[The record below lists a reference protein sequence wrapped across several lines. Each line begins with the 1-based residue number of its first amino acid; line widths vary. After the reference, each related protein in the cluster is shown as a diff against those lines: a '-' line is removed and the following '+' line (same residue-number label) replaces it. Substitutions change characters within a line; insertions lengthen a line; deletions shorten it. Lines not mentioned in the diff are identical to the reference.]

1 MHEEPA
7 STRIKLYEGDKHN
20 LDERNLKNLEVEPD
34 TLAPVEL
41 HEGRHY

>member
-7 STRIKLYEGDKHN
+7 SIRIELYEDDKHN
-20 LDERNLKNLEVEPD
+20 LDEMNLQNLEVEPD
-34 TLAPVEL
+34 TLALVDH